1 MKVLIVD
8 DSATMRKILAR
19 VLRQAELP
27 IEEIVE
33 ANNGREALERV
44 QQDGDIDLLL
54 LDLYMPEMNGL
65 DLLRT
70 LRTTHAATQLPVVIV
85 TSETAAAVAELARE
99 LGANAYLTKPFTA
112 EQVRAAVEAC
122 AT

>member
-1 MKVLIVD
+1 MKILIVD

-27 IEEIVE
+27 IDEILE
-33 ANNGREALERV
+33 ASNGREALEV
-44 QQDGDIDLLL
+44 LQQCADVDLLL
-54 LDLYMPEMNGL
+54 LDLYMPEMDGL
-65 DLLRT
+65 DLLRA
-70 LRTTHAATQLPVVIV
+70 LRTTHDAAALPVVII
-85 TSETAAAVAELARE
+85 TSETAVAIAELARE
-99 LGANAYLTKPFTA
+99 LGANGYLTKPFSA